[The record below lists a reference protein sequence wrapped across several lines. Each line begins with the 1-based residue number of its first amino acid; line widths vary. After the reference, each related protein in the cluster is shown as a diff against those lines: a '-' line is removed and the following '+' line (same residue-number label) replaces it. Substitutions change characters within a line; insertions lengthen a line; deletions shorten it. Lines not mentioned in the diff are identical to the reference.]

1 MVAWI
6 GFGKV
11 AWGLP
16 KAFGDQIPGNGP
28 CRVSTQKRFAM
39 ANFDPV
45 WFGYGALLVLLAASL
60 SARILSVRLG
70 LGAATLLAL
79 LPAIRGQGSGGYI
92 LLLCAILLVNLG
104 QAARTWRKDAKIRFS
119 AEELDMRQRHFEGLS
134 ARATRA
140 LIDQGH
146 WISARRGEVLI
157 REDQATPSL
166 FYLADGA
173 AMVRREGVDVGTLE
187 EGALIGE
194 ATVLDGGHA
203 TGTVTL
209 ATNARLWF
217 VPAASLRAWLAANP
231 DVAATLHEGFARA
244 LRGKLASANARIA
257 DPPSIP

>member
-1 MVAWI
+1 
-6 GFGKV
+6 
-11 AWGLP
+11 
-16 KAFGDQIPGNGP
+16 
-28 CRVSTQKRFAM
+28 M
-39 ANFDPV
+39 AQFDPA
-45 WFGYGALLVLLAASL
+45 WSGYGALLLLLAASL
-60 SARILSVRLG
+60 CTRIVHIRLG
-70 LGAATLLAL
+70 LAAAAL
-79 LPAIRGQGSGGYI
+79 IALPAALWRWDSTGAVM
-92 LLLCAILLVNLG
+92 LFAAILLVNLG
-104 QAARTWRKDAKIRFS
+104 LVMRAWVRDANIRFS
-119 AEELDMRQRHFEGLS
+119 LEELQMRERHFGGLS
-134 ARATRA
+134 AAAARA

-217 VPAASLRAWLAANP
+217 VPAAALRAWLAANP

-257 DPPSIP
+257 DPPPIP